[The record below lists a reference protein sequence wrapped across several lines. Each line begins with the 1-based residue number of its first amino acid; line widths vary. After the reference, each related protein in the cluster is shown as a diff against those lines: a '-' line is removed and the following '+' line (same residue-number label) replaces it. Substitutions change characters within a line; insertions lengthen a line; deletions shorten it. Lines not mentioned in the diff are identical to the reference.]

1 MNNIHI
7 FSNNSFGELRVI
19 EKDGKVWFCLSD
31 VCKALGINNPSQVK
45 IRLDSS
51 GLISNEVTKTTKN
64 RYGKFTSTQIMTFID
79 EPNLYCCPYY
89 DIKLCGSQVR
99 VHKSTEGYT

>member
-1 MNNIHI
+1 MNNIQI

-31 VCKALGINNPSQVK
+31 ACKALGINNPSQVK

-51 GLISNEVTKTTKN
+51 GLISNEVSTFSKN
-64 RYGKFTSTQIMTFID
+64 RHGEFTRTQTFTFID

-89 DIKLCGSQVR
+89 DIKIMWLAS
-99 VHKSTEGYT
+99 